1 MSDKMALKIA
11 IDLMHVPSQVRLV
24 RSEPLPDGVLILLRI
39 AAGDAEAERVG
50 ALSVDRSTEVL
61 RQAATFF
68 LEQILF
74 APNTDSY
81 RVLGAAPQATAA
93 ELRRNV
99 GLLLRWLHPD
109 LDPQGSRS
117 IFARRVTAAWNDLKT
132 PERRAAYDQTQRHG
146 RDGGGSSARGGHA
159 SSGRRSKSRPVA
171 GGGAH
176 GASDGR
182 GGRRVSTRNKGGFW
196 RRALSLLFDVPPQ

>member
-39 AAGDAEAERVG
+39 AAGDADAERVG
-50 ALSVDRSTEVL
+50 ALSVDRSAEVL
-61 RQAATFF
+61 RQAAIFF
-68 LEQILF
+68 VEQILF
-74 APNTDSY
+74 APNADSY

-109 LDPQGSRS
+109 LDPRGARS

-132 PERRAAYDQTQRHG
+132 PERRAAYDQTQRC
-146 RDGGGSSARGGHA
+146 GGERGSSARGGHA
-159 SSGRRSKSRPVA
+159 SSGRRSKSRPLA
-171 GGGAH
+171 GGGK
-176 GASDGR
+176 

>member
-11 IDLMHVPSQVRLV
+11 IELMHVPSQVRLV

-39 AAGDAEAERVG
+39 AAGDAEAERIG
-50 ALSVDRSTEVL
+50 ALAVDRSTEVL

-68 LEQILF
+68 VEQILF
-74 APNTDSY
+74 APNADSY

-109 LDPQGSRS
+109 LDPQGARS
-117 IFARRVTAAWNDLKT
+117 IFARRVTGAWNDLKT
-132 PERRAAYDQTQRHG
+132 PDRRAAYDQTQRRG
-146 RDGGGSSARGGHA
+146 RDSGGSSARGEHA
-159 SSGRRSKSRPVA
+159 SSGRRSKSRPFA

-176 GASDGR
+176 GAGGGR
-182 GGRRVSTRNKGGFW
+182 EGRRVSTRNKSGFW